1 MTLKV
6 LAIDDSRTIRSLVRR
21 AMEEAGFSC
30 MTADDGCDGVAV
42 FDEVAPDV
50 VITDLNMPRMDG
62 FGVIQAI
69 RSGKHNRQVPILVL
83 TTESADELKSRARA
97 AGATGWVVK
106 PFEDQVLVSLVR
118 RITGAPA

>member
-1 MTLKV
+1 M
-6 LAIDDSRTIRSLVRR
+6 
-21 AMEEAGFSC
+21 
-30 MTADDGCDGVAV
+30 
-42 FDEVAPDV
+42 